1 MNDFYANAGKK
12 VSIEVAGATY
22 SRHAIKTHFIT
33 PGESYIALVR
43 QYVSPLYQEGD
54 ILSLSEKIVALC
66 QGRII
71 DMKEIKIGWWARFL
85 SRFVHMTPAGESVG
99 NPYKMQIAIRLAG
112 LPRIL
117 LAAAVAALTRPLGI
131 RGMFYRIAGHGIAGI
146 DGFCADAFDWYLTK
160 GVLVPDKPDEVCDEI
175 KAQLG
180 VHCMVVDAN
189 DLDVEILGHSAGIA
203 HARPM
208 LKALIRDNPAGQGGE
223 QTPLILIRQVSP
235 TERPNTF
242 L

>member
-1 MNDFYANAGKK
+1 MNDFCANPGKK
-12 VSIEVAGATY
+12 VSIEVLGATY
-22 SRHAIKTHFIT
+22 LRHAIKTHFVT
-33 PGESYIALVR
+33 PGESYIELVR

-66 QGRII
+66 QGRIL
-71 DMKEIKIGWWARFL
+71 DMEDIKIGWWARLL

-117 LAAAVAALTRPLGI
+117 LAAAVAAITRPLGI

-146 DGFCADAFDWYLTK
+146 DGFCADAFDYYLTK
-160 GVLVPDKPDEVCDEI
+160 GVLVPDKPDAVCNEI
-175 KAQLG
+175 QSALG
-180 VHCMVVDAN
+180 IHCMVVDAN
-189 DLDVEILGHSAGIA
+189 DLDVEILGHSAGIPYP
-203 HARPM
+203 RPT

-223 QTPLILIRQVSP
+223 QTPLILIRPASRA
-235 TERPNTF
+235 EKAEKA

>member
-1 MNDFYANAGKK
+1 VSDFYANPGKK
-12 VSIEVAGATY
+12 VSIEVLGTDY
-22 SRHAIKTHFIT
+22 LRHAIKTHFVS
-33 PGESYIALVR
+33 PGESYVELAR

-66 QGRII
+66 QNRIL
-71 DMKEIKIGWWARFL
+71 DMQDIKISWWAGFL

-99 NPYKMQIAIRLAG
+99 NPYKMQIAIGLAG

-160 GVLVPDKPDEVCDEI
+160 GVLVPDKPDAVCDEI

-180 VHCMVVDAN
+180 MHCMVVDAN
-189 DLDVEILGHSAGIA
+189 DLDVEILGQSAGIPHDRA
-203 HARPM
+203 M

-223 QTPLILIRQVSP
+223 QTPLILIRQLP
-235 TERPNTF
+235 ATRPSAP

>member
-1 MNDFYANAGKK
+1 
-12 VSIEVAGATY
+12 
-22 SRHAIKTHFIT
+22 
-33 PGESYIALVR
+33 
-43 QYVSPLYQEGD
+43 
-54 ILSLSEKIVALC
+54 
-66 QGRII
+66 
-71 DMKEIKIGWWARFL
+71 MKEIKIGWWARFL

-117 LAAAVAALTRPLGI
+117 FAAAVAALTRPLGI

-146 DGFCADAFDWYLTK
+146 DGFCADAFDWYLSK

-189 DLDVEILGHSAGIA
+189 DLDVEILGHSTGIA

-235 TERPNTF
+235 TERPNIF